1 MLDQSMETEFIKRRL
16 GQLDGD
22 YNKFIKA
29 FNTLV
34 EKFKNLKQSPL
45 AFFNQY
51 DNNQDGLLNQ
61 TEFSEILRVL
71 QIPVA

>member
-45 AFFNQY
+45 AFFN
-51 DNNQDGLLNQ
+51 
-61 TEFSEILRVL
+61 
-71 QIPVA
+71 